1 MGSGQSSASAL
12 FNTGKSTCTIV
23 SIEGNIGSGKTTA
36 KEKLKEYIMKGNGME
51 STVFVDEPT
60 YEWQTI
66 QDDKG
71 VPILVNLYSDIKR
84 FAFRFQMMAYISR
97 LKKLRDALR
106 NPNIKIIITERCLI
120 TDAHVFAK
128 MLYDSKDIEEDE
140 YQIYTRWFDEFA
152 KEVEPSCIVYFKA
165 STEVCM
171 NRIKK
176 RSRAGEQDMQ
186 YEYLDRCNRYHD
198 DWLIT
203 DPTTIIPVLILNANE
218 ENCDYS
224 GHIYKYIYDIRASKI
239 LGVLHHLKTHV
250 NSSNDVRRMFYDDS
264 SRSSVRND
272 GNADE
277 NRHTSSC
284 VNV

>member
-1 MGSGQSSASAL
+1 MGSGTSSYYN
-12 FNTGKSTCTIV
+12 NTLRTIV

-36 KEKLKEYIMKGNGME
+36 KEKLKQYI
-51 STVFVDEPT
+51 STRNNVSDSVIFVDEPT
-60 YEWQTI
+60 DEWQTVK
-66 QDDKG
+66 DEKG
-71 VPILVNLYSDIKR
+71 VPILVNLYSDLKR

-97 LKKLRDALR
+97 LKKLRDASR
-106 NPNIKIIITERCLI
+106 NPKIKVIITERCLI

-171 NRIKK
+171 NRIKQ
-176 RSRAGEQDMQ
+176 RNRPGEQEIQ
-186 YEYLDRCNRYHD
+186 YNYLEKCNNYHN

-203 DPTTIIPVLILNANE
+203 DATNFIPVLILNANE
-218 ENCDYS
+218 ENSEYS
-224 GHIYKYIYDIRASKI
+224 EYIYKYIYDIRASKI
-239 LGVLHHLKTHV
+239 IGVLHNLKTYIYSS
-250 NSSNDVRRMFYDDS
+250 NSSNQDVS
-264 SRSSVRND
+264 SL
-272 GNADE
+272 
-277 NRHTSSC
+277 C